1 MEMDIKEFIK
11 NNYNYISAIATNE
24 YNKEKNK
31 VLYKNYDV
39 NDFISEVMLFFIK
52 KYDVFDESLCKPR
65 TFIIQNCA
73 YCSGELKAKLNKSNR
88 CIDLVCYNESDLIS
102 YDDNNDELNPYR
114 NVGKEEYYKELSTF
128 SELTEEEKLLC
139 GYKLHGLEINEIAKV
154 LGCSRQTVWRKFN
167 IIKEK
172 VI

>member
-1 MEMDIKEFIK
+1 MEIKEFIT

-31 VLYKNYDV
+31 ILHKNYDV

-52 KYDVFDESLCKPR
+52 KYNEYDDFKCRPR

-88 CIDLVCYNESDLIS
+88 CIDLVCYNESDLITI
-102 YDDNNDELNPYR
+102 DNNEDELNLYR
-114 NVGKEEYYKELSTF
+114 NVGKEDFYKELSIF
-128 SELTEEEKLLC
+128 SELNEEEKMLC

>member
-1 MEMDIKEFIK
+1 MEIKEFIT

-31 VLYKNYDV
+31 VLYKQYDV

-52 KYDVFDESLCKPR
+52 KYEIFDESLCKPR

-102 YDDNNDELNPYR
+102 YDENNGELNPYR
-114 NVGKEEYYKELSTF
+114 NVGKEEFYKELSLF

-139 GYKLHGLEINEIAKV
+139 KYKLHGLEINELAKAMGV
-154 LGCSRQTVWRKFN
+154 SRQTIWRRLTV
-167 IIKEK
+167 IKGK

>member
-1 MEMDIKEFIK
+1 MDIKEFIT
-11 NNYNYISAIATNE
+11 NNYNYIAAIATNE
-24 YNKEKNK
+24 YKKEKNM

-65 TFIIQNCA
+65 TFIIKNCSF
-73 YCSGELKAKLNKSNR
+73 CSGELKAKLNKSNR

-114 NVGKEEYYKELSTF
+114 NVGKEDFYKELSLF
-128 SELTEEEKLLC
+128 SELTEEETLLC
-139 GYKLHGLEINEIAKV
+139 KYKLHGLEINELAKSMGV
-154 LGCSRQTVWRKFN
+154 SRQTIWRRLTV
-167 IIKEK
+167 IKGK

>member
-1 MEMDIKEFIK
+1 MEMEIKEFIT

-24 YNKEKNK
+24 YNKEKNM
-31 VLYKNYDV
+31 VLYKQYDV

-128 SELTEEEKLLC
+128 SELNQEEKLLC
-139 GYKLHGLEINEIAKV
+139 SYKLHGLEINEIAKV

>member
-1 MEMDIKEFIK
+1 MEIKEFIT

-24 YNKEKNK
+24 YNKEKNM
-31 VLYKNYDV
+31 VLYKQYDV

-65 TFIIQNCA
+65 TFIIKNCSF
-73 YCSGELKAKLNKSNR
+73 CSGELKAKLNKSNR
-88 CIDLVCYNESDLIS
+88 CIDLVCYNESDLIT
-102 YDDNNDELNPYR
+102 YDENDGELNVYR
-114 NVGKEEYYKELSTF
+114 NVGKEDFYKELSLF

-139 GYKLHGLEINEIAKV
+139 KYKLHGLEINELAKAMGV
-154 LGCSRQTVWRKFN
+154 SRQTIWRRLTV
-167 IIKEK
+167 IKEK

>member
-1 MEMDIKEFIK
+1 MEIKEFIT

-31 VLYKNYDV
+31 ILYKNYDV

-52 KYDVFDESLCKPR
+52 KYDVFDDSLCKAR
-65 TFIIQNCA
+65 TFIIKNCI
-73 YCSGELKAKLNKSNR
+73 YCAGELKAKLNKSNR
-88 CIDLVCYNESDLIS
+88 SIDLVCYNESDLIS

-128 SELTEEEKLLC
+128 SELNEEEKLLC

>member
-1 MEMDIKEFIK
+1 MEMKIKEFIT

-31 VLYKNYDV
+31 ILYKQYDV

-128 SELTEEEKLLC
+128 SELNEDEKMLC
-139 GYKLHGLEINEIAKV
+139 SYKLHGLEINEIAKV